1 VNAQVRFENNR
12 RLLSARDSMDR
23 CYAEALDI
31 EAMARSVHLS
41 RAHFIRSFKE
51 AFGETPHRYLQRR
64 RIERAMWMLRVDDRS
79 VTEICLDVG
88 FTSLGTFSRTFHE
101 IVGIS
106 PSAYRKRAR
115 DDPEATIQRAY
126 VPGCYAMAMDRPSST
141 FGEDRAAGR
150 E

>member
-1 VNAQVRFENNR
+1 MNAQVRFENNR
-12 RLLSARDSMDR
+12 RLLSARDTMDR
-23 CYAEALDI
+23 CYADALDI

-79 VTEICLDVG
+79 VTEICFAVG
-88 FTSLGTFSRTFHE
+88 FSSLGTFSRTFHE
-101 IVGIS
+101 VVGVS
-106 PSAYRKRAR
+106 PSAYRRRVRAS
-115 DDPEATIQRAY
+115 PEAEARRAY
-126 VPGCYAMAMDRPSST
+126 VPGCFQMAWDRPSST
-141 FGEDRAAGR
+141 FGEDKRAER